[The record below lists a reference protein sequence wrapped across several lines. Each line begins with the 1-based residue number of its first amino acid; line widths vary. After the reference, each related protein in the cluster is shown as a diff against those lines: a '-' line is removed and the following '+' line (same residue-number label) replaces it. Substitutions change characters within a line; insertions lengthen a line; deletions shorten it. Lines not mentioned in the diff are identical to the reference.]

1 MMMGDGCA
9 LGGPGLYIWGRLSSP
24 PPWASD
30 VVLNFPSYLIKMHI
44 GLNRPNSY
52 LGPFKP
58 AAL

>member
-1 MMMGDGCA
+1 MMMGDGSV
-9 LGGPGLYIWGRLSSP
+9 LGGPGLYIWGRLASP

-44 GLNRPNSY
+44 GLNGLNSN
-52 LGPFKP
+52 LGPFNL